1 MMTRVSISL
10 FRKEYLFWTMVDFPG
25 GIIRLGM
32 WERLWN

>member
-10 FRKEYLFWTMVDFPG
+10 FRKEYLFWNVVSFTG